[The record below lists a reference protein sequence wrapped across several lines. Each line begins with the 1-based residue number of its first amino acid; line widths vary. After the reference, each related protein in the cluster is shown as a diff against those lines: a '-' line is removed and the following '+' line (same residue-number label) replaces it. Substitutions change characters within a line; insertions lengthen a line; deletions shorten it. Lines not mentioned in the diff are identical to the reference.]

1 MLPSFH
7 PERHNLGSTPGG
19 MPASGVFLRSTFMFA
34 LLSVPAFGGADCCPF
49 KGGQIFLPVGYLPHS
64 FRERRDML
72 YAFII
77 IGIVLLFA
85 PHAYA
90 IWYARTGQYELDNRL
105 DSATRR

>member
-1 MLPSFH
+1 LAEQIVAPSKAGK
-7 PERHNLGSTPGG
+7 L
-19 MPASGVFLRSTFMFA
+19 
-34 LLSVPAFGGADCCPF
+34 
-49 KGGQIFLPVGYLPHS
+49 LPVGYLPHS

-77 IGIVLLFA
+77 IGIVILFA

-105 DSATRR
+105 DNATRR

>member
-1 MLPSFH
+1 
-7 PERHNLGSTPGG
+7 
-19 MPASGVFLRSTFMFA
+19 
-34 LLSVPAFGGADCCPF
+34 
-49 KGGQIFLPVGYLPHS
+49 
-64 FRERRDML
+64 ML

-77 IGIVLLFA
+77 IGIVILFA